1 MDFELH
7 FILIVGACII
17 NLFFC
22 WFSSIGFF
30 MVKESLKEGSDDSV
44 LIFFGC
50 VFIMAS
56 FGLQCF
62 ALAYWLK
69 SFY

>member
-7 FILIVGACII
+7 FILIVGACIM
-17 NLFFC
+17 NLFC
-22 WFSSIGFF
+22 YWFSFAGSF
-30 MVKESLKEGSDDSV
+30 MIKESLKEGGDDSLFIFWGCI
-44 LIFFGC
+44 LI
-50 VFIMAS
+50 IAS